1 MPTPEEELPQAIET
15 FRAFL
20 AGLDRDASTTVLC
33 HSDADGVAAG
43 AILYRTLERLDFSR
57 LTILVTGKGQNAYT
71 PRTQEE
77 VAATW
82 PETLFVLDLG
92 CQAEPVVPDVRT
104 LFVDHHRPLGVPP
117 LGTLISSYTWEPIP
131 NASLLVWWLCGAVAD
146 VDDLEWLAAMG
157 TLSDLGD
164 KAPFDIVPRAKK
176 RYKAKWLREAT
187 TLVNAARRSSAGD
200 AETALRALLKASHP
214 REIVEGE
221 TEEAKRLWEY
231 RAEVKVAFAEGKRAS
246 PTFSG
251 PVALVRVN
259 SPCQIHPLVA
269 QIWRTRLPKYIVLVA
284 NEGYMPGYVAFSMRS
299 SGDVNVLDFLG
310 GIEVDVAEGYMG
322 YGHDQATGGIIPVAS
337 WNELLR
343 RLGFG
348 EEVLKEGIT
357 SGNFGNHP

>member
-1 MPTPEEELPQAIET
+1 MPITLEEGLPQAIEA

-20 AGLDRDASTTVLC
+20 EGLDRDAPTTVLC
-33 HSDADGVAAG
+33 HSDADGVTAG
-43 AILYRTLERLDFSR
+43 AIMHKTLERLNASR

-71 PRTQEE
+71 PRTKEQ
-77 VAATW
+77 VAATR
-82 PETLFVLDLG
+82 PVALFVLDLG
-92 CQAEPVVPDVRT
+92 CQEEPVVPVVPT

-117 LGTLISSYTWEPIP
+117 LGTLISSYTWEPAP
-131 NASLLVWWLCGAVAD
+131 NAGLLVWWLCRAVAD

-164 KAPFDIVPRAKK
+164 KAPFDIIPRAKK

-221 TEEAKRLWEY
+221 TEESGKLWEY
-231 RAEVKVAFAEGKRAS
+231 RAEVKVAFAEGKKAA
-246 PTFSG
+246 PTFSD
-251 PVALVRVN
+251 PVALVRVD

-284 NEGYMPGYVAFSMRS
+284 NEGYMPGYVTFSMRS
-299 SGDVNVLDFLG
+299 SGNVNVLDFLD

-348 EEVLKEGIT
+348 EEVLVKEDDAL
-357 SGNFGNHP
+357 SPA

>member
-1 MPTPEEELPQAIET
+1 VPTVEESLPQAIEA
-15 FRAFL
+15 FRAFME
-20 AGLDRDASTTVLC
+20 GLDRDAPTTVSC
-33 HSDADGVAAG
+33 HSDADGVTAG
-43 AILYRTLERLDFSR
+43 AIMHQTLERLGFPR
-57 LTILVTGKGQNAYT
+57 LAILVTGKGQNAYT
-71 PRTQEE
+71 PRTREQ
-77 VAATW
+77 VAATH
-82 PETLFVLDLG
+82 PATLFVLDLG
-92 CQAEPVVPDVRT
+92 CQEEPVVPGVPT

-117 LGTLISSYTWEPIP
+117 LGTLISSHTWEPIP
-131 NASLLVWWLCGAVAD
+131 NASLLAWWLCGAVAD

-164 KAPFDIVPRAKK
+164 KAPFDIIPRAKK

-187 TLVNAARRSSAGD
+187 TLVNAARRSSTGD
-200 AETALRALLKASHP
+200 AETALRALLQASHP
-214 REIVEGE
+214 RQIVEGE
-221 TEEAKRLWEY
+221 TEEGRRLWEC
-231 RAEVKVAFAEGKRAS
+231 RAEVKAAFAEGKRAA

-251 PVALVRVN
+251 PVALVRVD

-310 GIEVDVAEGYMG
+310 SIEVDVAEGYMG
-322 YGHDQATGGIIPVAS
+322 YGHDQATGGIIPLAS

-348 EEVLKEGIT
+348 EEVLVKEDDAL
-357 SGNFGNHP
+357 SPA